1 MSLTW
6 DSRLNET
13 LVVRLIE
20 AARFALETEIA
31 ELGGFLKKIDDQI
44 HSCLGIHLACRDG
57 LWLLVLESLGI
68 PVISMLGRHRQSQHH
83 HRLSA
88 QL

>member
-1 MSLTW
+1 MLDEVLVERSL
-6 DSRLNET
+6 D
-13 LVVRLIE
+13 
-20 AARFALETEIA
+20 AARFAFETEFA
-31 ELGGFLKKIDDQI
+31 EMGGFLKKIDDQI